1 MTSTCERLCNHRPC
15 QAYKN
20 EGVSSLPF
28 ADSSRLGFTA
38 HTLGAFSQRKSPCSV
53 AASVFRR
60 LQNTSLWTDSEAE
73 CRDAFCLACSQRRC
87 GESPHVK
94 LQRVSSENHRTQV
107 RGQAVKQSS
116 EIQSALEFFTT
127 SQSCRERS
135 LESVNRVTVIGFS
148 GFPRF
153 LDFSSS
159 EKFKTSPPV
168 SAHPS

>member
-1 MTSTCERLCNHRPC
+1 MQPQTFSGLQERGCFKSTFCRQFSFRLH
-15 QAYKN
+15 
-20 EGVSSLPF
+20 S
-28 ADSSRLGFTA
+28 A
-38 HTLGAFSQRKSPCSV
+38 HTGSILPTTLCGKSPCSV

-60 LQNTSLWTDSEAE
+60 LQNTSSWTGSEAE
-73 CRDAFCLACSQRRC
+73 CRDAVCLACSQRRC

-116 EIQSALEFFTT
+116 EIQSALEFFAT
-127 SQSCRERS
+127 SQSCCERS
-135 LESVNRVTVIGFS
+135 LESVNRVTVIVFS
-148 GFPRF
+148 GFPGF

-168 SAHPS
+168 PAHPS